1 MQAKAEKREKPA
13 KPRRKLTRAERKQIE
28 AIIRQAKGDGKPHS
42 VQDSIPFRNMFPDG
56 LCRLDGTTF
65 SKTIAFEDV
74 NYRLA
79 GPDDQRDIFERL
91 CDFYNGY
98 DPTIGVQVTL
108 SNRYADCGS
117 YETMFGI
124 RRQGDDL
131 DGIRD
136 EAVGILRRQYERG
149 SNGYVK
155 TKYVTLTIEADSPQA
170 ARARFSRIEA
180 DTLNRFKV
188 MGAASRVLD
197 GKDRLELLHGILH
210 PEGGQFAFD
219 WDWLPASGLSVKDF
233 ISPTSFHFGETRTFR
248 IGKMY
253 GAVSFL
259 QILAPEMHDRI
270 LAEFMETDG
279 NIMVTM
285 HVRGVNQ
292 NEAIKEV
299 KRKITDLDAMKIQE
313 QKKAARS
320 GYDLDILPSDL
331 STYGGAAK
339 NLLQDLQS
347 RNERMFNMTFM
358 VLHMAQTRQ
367 KLEIAVSQAASVAQT
382 YNCILS
388 RLDFQQEDGLMSS
401 LPIGLNK
408 IQIERSLT
416 TSALAVFVPF
426 VTQELFMG
434 GEAMYY
440 GLNALSNNMIMLDR
454 KRSRCPN
461 GLVFGTPGS
470 GKSMSCK
477 REITFIMLMTR
488 DNVIICDPEDEYS
501 PLVKRMGGQVIRLSP
516 NSTDYVNP
524 LDINLNYSEEENPLA
539 LKSDFVLSFCELIM
553 GSKMGLEAI
562 EKTVIDRAVQMI
574 YQPYFADPKPEN
586 MPILEDLMNA
596 LLAQHVQEA
605 DRVAQALDL
614 YVNGSLNFFNHRTTV
629 DIRNRLVCFDI
640 KGLGKNLKK
649 PGMLIV
655 QDAVWNTVT
664 INRAIGRSTWYF
676 VDEFHLLLKEEQ
688 TAAYSAEIWKRF
700 RKWGGIPTGA
710 TQNPKDLLSSPEIEN
725 ILENSD
731 FIYMLN
737 QAAGDRKILA
747 ERLNISTE
755 QLAYVTN
762 SDPGCGL
769 LFFNN
774 VILPFA
780 DDFPK
785 DTELYKLLTTRPSE
799 VEHEKQDERMG

>member
-1 MQAKAEKREKPA
+1 MLRRGAPKLDENGKPMQDACGKVIYEPYRIKVLNTINFKKSMKYNPFAYIRSEKDIL
-13 KPRRKLTRAERKQIE
+13 KLVNV
-28 AIIRQAKGDGKPHS
+28 IIANTKGDGEKSSEDFWVKAERLLYCALIGYIWYEAEPEEKNFLTLLELINASEAREDDEEFQSPVDLLFSKLEKEHPDHFA
-42 VQDSIPFRNMFPDG
+42 VKQYRKFKLAAGKTLKSILISCGARLAPFDIAELREIMSDDE
-56 LCRLDGTTF
+56 LELDTLGDRKTALFLIMSDTDTTF
-65 SKTIAFEDV
+65 NFV
-74 NYRLA
+74 
-79 GPDDQRDIFERL
+79 
-91 CDFYNGY
+91 
-98 DPTIGVQVTL
+98 
-108 SNRYADCGS
+108 
-117 YETMFGI
+117 
-124 RRQGDDL
+124 
-131 DGIRD
+131 
-136 EAVGILRRQYERG
+136 IL
-149 SNGYVK
+149 
-155 TKYVTLTIEADSPQA
+155 TD
-170 ARARFSRIEA
+170 
-180 DTLNRFKV
+180 
-188 MGAASRVLD
+188 
-197 GKDRLELLHGILH
+197 
-210 PEGGQFAFD
+210 
-219 WDWLPASGLSVKDF
+219 
-233 ISPTSFHFGETRTFR
+233 
-248 IGKMY
+248 
-253 GAVSFL
+253 
-259 QILAPEMHDRI
+259 
-270 LAEFMETDG
+270 FMEADG

-285 HVRGVNQ
+285 HIRGINQ
-292 NEAIKEV
+292 NEAIKMV

-313 QKKAARS
+313 QKRAVRS
-320 GYDLDILPSDL
+320 GYDMDILPSDL

-339 NLLQDLQS
+339 DLLTDLQS
-347 RNERMFNMTFM
+347 RNERMFNMTFL
-358 VLHMAQTRQ
+358 VLHTAETRQ

-382 YNCILS
+382 YNCLLT

-401 LPIGLNK
+401 LPLGLNRIK
-408 IQIERSLT
+408 IERSLT

-426 VTQELFMG
+426 VTQEVFMG
-434 GEAMYY
+434 GDAMYY
-440 GLNALSNNMIMLDR
+440 GLNALSNNMILLDR
-454 KRSRCPN
+454 KQSRCPN

-477 REITFIMLMTR
+477 REITFIMLMTQ

-501 PLVKRMGGQVIRLSP
+501 PLVKRLGGQVVRLSP
-516 NSTDYVNP
+516 SSTDYVNP

-553 GSKMGLEAI
+553 GSKTGLEAI

-574 YQPYFADPKPEN
+574 YQPYFADPRPEN
-586 MPILEDLMNA
+586 MPILGDLMNA
-596 LLAQHVQEA
+596 LLSQHIPEA

-629 DIRNRLVCFDI
+629 DISNRLVCFDI

-747 ERLNISTE
+747 ERLNISSE

-762 SDPGCGL
+762 SEPGHGL

-785 DTELYKLLTTRPSE
+785 DTELYKLLTTKPSE
-799 VEHEKQDERMG
+799 VEHEERMG